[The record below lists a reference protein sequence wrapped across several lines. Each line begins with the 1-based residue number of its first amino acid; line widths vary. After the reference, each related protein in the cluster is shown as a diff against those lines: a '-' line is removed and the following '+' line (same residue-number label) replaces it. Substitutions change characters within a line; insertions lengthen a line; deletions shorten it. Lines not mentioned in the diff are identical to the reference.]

1 MTSKT
6 PIYLIKMNIP
16 SHVLMLSYKLID
28 YSVNFE
34 AALDYTRKNYI
45 SLIHLVISEDVIQN
59 LYQERVITLNQKKEL
74 KRTEVENRMEYLLD
88 EVITP
93 SIKAKTGQKY
103 ISLIKVMQSSD
114 NTSLNAVASE
124 LMRKTFDSI

>member
-1 MTSKT
+1 
-6 PIYLIKMNIP
+6 MNIP

-45 SLIHLVISEDVIQN
+45 SLIHLVISEDVMQN

-114 NTSLNAVASE
+114 DTSLNAVASE

>member
-6 PIYLIKMNIP
+6 PIYLIKVNIL
-16 SHVLMLSYKLID
+16 SHVLMLSCKLID

-34 AALDYTRKNYI
+34 AALDYTRKNYT

-74 KRTEVENRMEYLLD
+74 QRTEVEKRMEYLLD

-103 ISLIKVMQSSD
+103 INLIKVMQSSD
-114 NTSLNAVASE
+114 DTSLNAVASE
-124 LMRKTFDSI
+124 PV